1 MKKQTNDLVVV
12 PTNVNPFIQIGEIIE
27 IIPPSIRRKNDNQTE
42 EIHFIESDLFS
53 YPSNIRTENQISLK
67 DFFVIITPVLC
78 IGIFLFFPFPAF
90 ATEKIKQKVKE
101 TSVSDLSNLDE
112 IAKAN
117 GFKVVYPSYVKEKIA
132 SEALKAKSLGK
143 LGKTSVGRRLVE
155 KVEKVVPRSIIPPLF
170 NLKPHFQDKELF
182 IKVGE
187 PIIEKIF
194 ITNRI
199 NGNKILLNKFEN
211 SYLFLFA
218 SAIGILQLV
227 DSENVVLTLEKLEK
241 IRGGALPAVLGW
253 FSQAK
258 KNVEQVIDVVRGKNP
273 PKNEANWADFFPS
286 EGSSNTNKSDKNNT
300 NFGSVLSQIN
310 ASGGSGASL
319 IAIWYFLA
327 LYNKSKREGNK
338 FLDLV
343 PEIRRVSFKEKLYN
357 FAMKLIDLST
367 PTPYAIILLATF
379 IYFFVYAGKGN
390 NPVDNAFSFVNTLF
404 QQLVKATEA
413 TEATQE
419 YQKQRLDKERM
430 WRAFMLQQCN
440 ARARILR
447 VETDILD

>member
-12 PTNVNPFIQIGEIIE
+12 PTNVDQHVQIGEIID
-27 IIPPSIRRKNDNQTE
+27 IIPPSRQRKNDYQSQST
-42 EIHFIESDLFS
+42 HFIESDLFT
-53 YPSNIRTENQISLK
+53 YPSNTLSEDQVTLN
-67 DFFVIITPVLC
+67 DFFVVIGPIIC
-78 IGIFLFFPFPAF
+78 IGIFLFFPLPAL
-90 ATEKIKQKVKE
+90 AGEKIKQKVKATPVRE
-101 TSVSDLSNLDE
+101 LNE

-117 GFKVVYPSYVKEKIA
+117 GFTVRYPSAVREQIA
-132 SEALKAKSLGK
+132 FEALKVKSVGK
-143 LGKTSVGRRLVE
+143 KIGRRLVD
-155 KVEKVVPRSIIPPLF
+155 KVEKIPPLF
-170 NLKPHFQDKELF
+170 YFKPRFQDKELF

-194 ITNRI
+194 ITNGI

-258 KNVEQVIDVVRGKNP
+258 KNVEQVRDVVRGKNP

-338 FLDLV
+338 LLDLV